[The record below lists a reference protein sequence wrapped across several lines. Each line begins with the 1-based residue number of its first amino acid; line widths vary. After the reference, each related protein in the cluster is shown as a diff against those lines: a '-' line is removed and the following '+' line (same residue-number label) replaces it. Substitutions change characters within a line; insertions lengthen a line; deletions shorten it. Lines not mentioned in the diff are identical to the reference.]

1 MVVNVVYVVVVY
13 DVNVDRVNKVRK
25 FLKTHLTWVQNSV
38 LQGNVTKA
46 ELRGMKSELKGI
58 VDTSEDSVLIYK
70 VSTEKYIDRDEI
82 GTTKGETDKII

>member
-1 MVVNVVYVVVVY
+1 MYVVVVY

>member
-1 MVVNVVYVVVVY
+1 MSFVYVVVVY
-13 DVNVDRVNKVRK
+13 DVNVDRVDKVRK

-46 ELRGMKSELKGI
+46 ELRSIKSNLKEI

-70 VSTEKYIDRDEI
+70 VRTEKYMERDEI
-82 GTTKGETDKII
+82 GQTKGETDKII

>member
-1 MVVNVVYVVVVY
+1 VSFVYVVVVY
-13 DVNVDRVNKVRK
+13 DVNVDRVDKVRK

-46 ELRGMKSELKGI
+46 ELRSIKSNLKEI

-70 VSTEKYIDRDEI
+70 VRTEKYMERDEI
-82 GTTKGETDKII
+82 GQTKGETDKII

>member
-1 MVVNVVYVVVVY
+1 MYVVVVY

-46 ELRGMKSELKGI
+46 ELRSMKSKLKGI

>member
-1 MVVNVVYVVVVY
+1 MYVVVVY

-46 ELRGMKSELKGI
+46 ELRGMKSKLKDI
-58 VDTSEDSVLIYK
+58 VDTGEDSVLIYK
-70 VSTEKYIDRDEI
+70 VRTEKYIDRDEI

>member
-1 MVVNVVYVVVVY
+1 VYVVVVY
-13 DVNVDRVNKVRK
+13 DVNVDRVDKVRK

-46 ELRGMKSELKGI
+46 ELRSIKSNLKEI

-70 VSTEKYIDRDEI
+70 VRTEKYMERDEI
-82 GTTKGETDKII
+82 GQTKGETDKII